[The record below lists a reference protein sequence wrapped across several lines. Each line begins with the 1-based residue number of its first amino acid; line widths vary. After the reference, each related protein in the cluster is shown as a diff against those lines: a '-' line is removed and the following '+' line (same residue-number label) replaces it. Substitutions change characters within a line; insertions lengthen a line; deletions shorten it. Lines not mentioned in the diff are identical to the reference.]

1 VPVLDI
7 HELAAGKL
15 AALFSRSASRDLFDI
30 HNLLREPGLDVTRL
44 RLGFL
49 VYGAANRKDWRRIA
63 IEDIQAVPVDVERQ
77 LLPMLRANLTPNRSE
92 ILPWTEHLVQEC
104 RRMISHMLLPLQ
116 AHEIDF
122 LTRLNERGE
131 IEPECLTGDKE
142 MQAIIQ
148 SHPALLWKAMNVRNY
163 FGGKH

>member
-1 VPVLDI
+1 MSSCRFAQKSL
-7 HELAAGKL
+7 
-15 AALFSRSASRDLFDI
+15 LFVVITAQSRKAEHRFSLNADL
-30 HNLLREPGLDVTRL
+30 G
-44 RLGFL
+44 
-49 VYGAANRKDWRRIA
+49 
-63 IEDIQAVPVDVERQ
+63 IQAEPVDVERQ

-116 AHEIDF
+116 AQEIDF

-131 IEPECLTGDKE
+131 IAPECLTGDKE

-148 SHPALLWKAMNVRNY
+148 SHPALLWKAMNVGNY
-163 FGGKH
+163 FGGRGSEGDLSHDSGNVKEG